1 MPSTR
6 VNDAINTLF
15 ESILNGTFE
24 GGKPLPAEVELAAYL
39 EVSRPTMREAV
50 RDLATRGILDV
61 VHGRGTYVRPI
72 SSWTDFSAVALA
84 MTRNYSERQLGLQ
97 LSEVR
102 IIIEV
107 GAAGL
112 AALKH
117 SDEDLDLLQQ
127 HLDEFDRAAAENDVE
142 GIVAAD
148 QAFHNTIL
156 QASGNPF
163 LESIM
168 QPLQAILVDPRR
180 RMGVDETIRN
190 RVRSHHFA
198 IRRAIASGNDRAAEA
213 AMRAHLE
220 QARNDLVLGLPD
232 VRPNWDERGS

>member
-1 MPSTR
+1 MASTR
-6 VNDAINTLF
+6 VNEAISNLF
-15 ESILNGTFE
+15 ESILDGTFE

-61 VHGRGTYVRPI
+61 VHGRGTYVKPI
-72 SSWTDFSAVALA
+72 STWTDFSAMALA

-97 LSEVR
+97 LSELR

-107 GAAGL
+107 GAVGL

-117 SDEDLDLLQQ
+117 SDEELELMQQ
-127 HLDEFDRAAAENDVE
+127 HIDSFDRAAARNDLE
-142 GIVAAD
+142 GIVVAD
-148 QAFHNTIL
+148 QAFHDVIL

-163 LESIM
+163 LESVM
-168 QPLQAILVDPRR
+168 QPLQQILIGLRR
-180 RMGVDETIRN
+180 KMGMDDSIRH

-220 QARNDLVLGLPD
+220 QARNDLVLALPD
-232 VRPNWDERGS
+232 IRPSSR

>member
-1 MPSTR
+1 MASTR
-6 VNDAINTLF
+6 VDDAITILF
-15 ESILNGTFE
+15 DSILDGTFE

-61 VHGRGTYVRPI
+61 IHGRGTFVRPV
-72 SSWTDFSAVALA
+72 SRWTDFSAVALA

-117 SDEDLDLLQQ
+117 SDEELEQMQQ
-127 HLDEFDRAAAENDVE
+127 YLDEFDLATADHDVE

-148 QAFHNTIL
+148 QAFHNVIL

-163 LESIM
+163 LESVM
-168 QPLQAILVDPRR
+168 QPLQAILIDPRR
-180 RMGVDETIRN
+180 KMGMDDTIRN

-232 VRPNWDERGS
+232 IRPSSK

>member
-1 MPSTR
+1 MAGTR
-6 VNDAINTLF
+6 VNDAITNLF
-15 ESILNGTFE
+15 ESILDGTFE

-61 VHGRGTYVRPI
+61 VHGRGTFVRPV
-72 SSWTDFSAVALA
+72 STWTDFSAVALA

-117 SDEDLDLLQQ
+117 SEEELELMQQ
-127 HLDEFDRAAAENDVE
+127 HLDEFDAAAARNDVE
-142 GIVAAD
+142 GIVLAD
-148 QAFHNTIL
+148 QAFHNVIL

-163 LESIM
+163 LESVM
-168 QPLQAILVDPRR
+168 QPLQEILIDPRR
-180 RMGVDETIRN
+180 KMGMDDAIRN

-232 VRPNWDERGS
+232 IRPSWK